1 MPRLIASALFATLVL
16 VLAACGGSDD
26 PPTNAEYTRA
36 VASTVDRTDFALG
49 RVTRSKSKDELV
61 ERMAEASA
69 AIAAAA
75 SDLDEHGAPEV
86 FVEENE
92 KLVSSLETLAN
103 DIGLT
108 GEQIDQPGSE
118 DLLDGARGLSFD
130 SWDEANLALASLI
143 GSGLPVQTLQR
154 H

>member
-16 VLAACGGSDD
+16 VLGACGGSEDT
-26 PPTNAEYTRA
+26 PTNAEYARA
-36 VASTVDRTDFALG
+36 VTSTVNRTDFVLA
-49 RVTRSKSKDELV
+49 RVSQSKSKDELI
-61 ERMAEASA
+61 ERMAEASV

-75 SDLDEHGAPEV
+75 GDLDELGAPEA
-86 FVEENE
+86 FVEDNE

-108 GEQIDQPGSE
+108 AEQIQQPGSE
-118 DLLDGARGLSFD
+118 NLLTGAAGLSFD
-130 SWDEANLALASLI
+130 SWDKANLALGSLI
-143 GSGLPVQTLQR
+143 GAGLPVQTLER